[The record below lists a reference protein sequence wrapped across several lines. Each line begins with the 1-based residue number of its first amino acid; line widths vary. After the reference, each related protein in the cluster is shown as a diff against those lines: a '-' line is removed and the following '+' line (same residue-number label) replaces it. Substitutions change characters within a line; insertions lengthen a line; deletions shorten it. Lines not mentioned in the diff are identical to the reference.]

1 MLRPNEISVK
11 IIRAKVQEESTLFF
25 IKISKTK
32 HLVYE
37 VSKERKVATLL
48 DLKSVFRM
56 QKTGLIHIL
65 FSIPLMS
72 LVFIYDV
79 IWRLDLKCMS

>member
-37 VSKERKVATLL
+37 VSKERKVTTLL
-48 DLKSVFRM
+48 DLKSV

-65 FSIPLMS
+65 FSIPLML